1 MIRSITLVALLLLSL
16 SSSPYTHGYTD
27 HSGTMND
34 FMGINVHT
42 ALWRDYYHPNADYT
56 HTDIS
61 KAFKWVRNYQRWDQ
75 FEPENDDYKW
85 MSQDGGKIFF
95 FDEYYRLLN
104 EDGVNIVVVPMDP
117 PEWVIGSAK
126 FPIDNGTGEEPDNY
140 RERAEFLAQMAA
152 RYGPTGGHSE
162 TRLETSDKAQGL
174 DYVRYFE
181 DHNEPNQDWR
191 EDIWPVAYFGQ
202 YLNATHDGRGVI
214 RNGSMP
220 LAGIKQGDPNAFH
233 VAAGLN
239 NNGVDDSFLDQML
252 LASGRQAFDII
263 NIHTYCRNTHLFPD
277 GTFPY
282 PPSAK
287 GTSPEYY
294 IIESGLEEIQKTVEW
309 RDANLPGTPIWL
321 TEFGWDTLD
330 KDGVHST
337 NYAPELSQA
346 NYIMRTFPLV
356 KKIGIDKAFLFY
368 DFDPN
373 SNSTKMFS
381 TSGIFGHVSNGHET
395 KIAYYFLTAMS
406 QAIGEYAYDGAHIF
420 GEGDPEVYAYSFS
433 KSDTD
438 VVAMVWCRERDALF
452 DNGTTIPNYT
462 FEAPY
467 MTSCEL
473 IMPTDEVIDGVTTSL
488 SVSDAG
494 LASASVTIPLLSET
508 PVFIKINGVQSVRL
522 NLAPEVY
529 AGKDVEI
536 QAPAS
541 STTLS
546 CEASDADGS
555 ISSYQ
560 WAQLSGPSATMQQAN
575 TATVS
580 LSNLTL
586 GDYTFEVE
594 VTDDDG
600 AKVRDVIVLRVTPR
614 EPYLGSRHSIPGL
627 IQAEDYDI
635 GGEGV
640 AYHDFIAGNEKGDY
654 RTDDVDIKKMPNGQT
669 GHYVTNI
676 KVGEWLEYSVDIA
689 ETGLYTLDMMVSAYN
704 DGRRLE
710 VMMNGYNISGMMQII
725 QTNDFNL
732 FVSNVAEPV
741 RLTAG
746 EHIMRVRFDTSGM
759 NLDSIDIQPY
769 DNGIPSGG
777 YFHFTH
783 ASPSWSSIR
792 IFYDDKWQ
800 DDIDVLA
807 GGNQYFEFYLSDESA
822 GLTMDWSKLRISITD
837 TLNNTGSII
846 IGDYET
852 NIGMNWTL
860 VQIPLSVFSAAGVDL
875 NHLMLM
881 ELTALTG
888 AGPFDI
894 GIDEVAFTGGVAP
907 LVWLGEVHSNNQ
919 YSNSSIAL
927 VIEPSGGIGGTPI
940 YNEAPFV
947 DADSDVTIRPL
958 ITTHTFD
965 GKVVDID
972 GVVISYEWTQISGPT
987 PVSLTGM
994 ITEDLTVEV
1003 DTFGTYEFR
1012 LTATDNS
1019 GNTSEDDAVLIYEDT
1034 GGYISVDHI
1043 AYSWKTFSIF
1053 HDPSK
1058 DARDV
1063 LLGAVNNTNLEVYF
1077 KRFDLTSTVDWN
1089 LLRIE
1094 VSDDSSP
1101 VNTSH
1106 LVVGNYMAQPIND
1119 QWVKVV
1125 FPLSHFATAVDFTN
1139 LKKVTVVSAKAGP
1152 YDGLGIDEIKFSG
1165 GTSPVVWYGDDDPEI
1180 AFNGTISSD
1189 LVLNVLTTDGAT
1201 QPIAP

>member
-1 MIRSITLVALLLLSL
+1 
-16 SSSPYTHGYTD
+16 
-27 HSGTMND
+27 MND

-85 MSQDGGKIFF
+85 NSEDGGKIFY

-117 PEWVIGSAK
+117 PDWVIGSAK
-126 FPIDNGTGEEPDNY
+126 FPIDNGTGEEPNNY

-152 RYGPTGGHSE
+152 RYGPTGGHAES
-162 TRLETSDKAQGL
+162 RLETSDKVQGL

-191 EDIWPVAYFGQ
+191 EDIWPASYFGQ

-214 RNGSMP
+214 RNGEMP
-220 LAGIKQGDPNAFH
+220 LAGIKQGDPNAIH

-282 PPSAK
+282 PPEAK

-356 KKIGIDKAFLFY
+356 KKIGIEKAFLFF

-381 TSGIFGHVSNGHET
+381 TSGIFGNVSNGHET

-406 QAIGEYAYDGAHIF
+406 QTIGEYAYDGAHIF
-420 GEGDPEVYAYSFS
+420 GAGDPEVYAYSFS

-438 VVAMVWCRERDALF
+438 VVVMLWCRERDALF

-467 MTSCEL
+467 MTSCDL
-473 IMPTDEVIDGVTTSL
+473 VVPTDDVIGGITTSL
-488 SVSDAG
+488 SITDAG
-494 LASASVTIPLLSET
+494 LESASVTIPLLSET
-508 PVFIKINGVQSVRL
+508 PVFLKVNGLQSIRL

-536 QAPAS
+536 QSPAS
-541 STTLS
+541 SVVLS
-546 CEASDADGS
+546 CDASDSDGTVA
-555 ISSYQ
+555 SYQ
-560 WAQLSGPSATMQQAN
+560 WVQLSGPSATMQQAD
-575 TATVS
+575 TAMLA
-580 LSNLTL
+580 LSGLVL
-586 GDYTFEVE
+586 GDYVFEVE

-600 AKVRDVIVLRVTPR
+600 AKVRDVVQLRVTSR
-614 EPYLGSRHSIPGL
+614 EPYLGSRHTIPGL
-627 IQAEDYDI
+627 IQAEDFDL

-640 AYHDFIAGNEKGDY
+640 AYHDLVAGNKKGDY
-654 RTDDVDIKKMPNGQT
+654 RPDEDVDIKFMPNET
-669 GHYVTNI
+669 GNFYVTDI
-676 KVGEWLEYSVDIA
+676 KVGEWLEYSVDVA
-689 ETGLYTLDMMVSAYN
+689 ETGLYTLDMKTAAYN
-704 DGRRLE
+704 DDRRLE
-710 VMMNGYNISGMMQII
+710 VRMDGYNISGMMQIE
-725 QTNDFNL
+725 QTGDFTQ
-732 FVSNVAEPV
+732 FVSNIAEPV

-759 NLDSIDIQPY
+759 NLDSIELQPY
-769 DNGIPSGG
+769 DDGIPSGG
-777 YFHFTH
+777 YFHFVHST
-783 ASPSWSSIR
+783 SSWSSKR
-792 IFYDDKWQ
+792 IFYDVKWQ

-807 GGNQYFEFYLSDESA
+807 GGNQFFEFYLSDESP
-822 GLTMDWSKLRISITD
+822 GLTADWSKLRISLID
-837 TLNNTGSII
+837 TFNNSGSII

-875 NHLMLM
+875 SHLMYM
-881 ELTALTG
+881 ELTSLTNG
-888 AGPFDI
+888 GPFDI
-894 GIDEVAFTGGVAP
+894 GIDEVAFTGGLTP
-907 LVWLGEVHSNNQ
+907 LVWLGETHSNNPH
-919 YSNSSIAL
+919 SNSAISL
-927 VIEPSGGIGGTPI
+927 TIEESGGLGGTPA

-947 DADSDVTIRPL
+947 DANSDVTIRPL
-958 ITTHTFD
+958 VTTHTFD
-965 GKVVDID
+965 ASVIDID
-972 GVVISYEWTQISGPT
+972 GVVVSYEWTQLSGPT
-987 PVSLTGM
+987 PVSLTG
-994 ITEDLTVEV
+994 TTSEDLTVEV

-1019 GNTSEDDAVLIYEDT
+1019 GNTSEDDTVLTFEDT

-1043 AYSWKTFSIF
+1043 AYSWKTFTIF
-1053 HDPSK
+1053 YDADK
-1058 DARDV
+1058 EARDV
-1063 LLGAVNNTNLEVYF
+1063 VSGTINNTDLEIYF
-1077 KRFDLTSTVDWN
+1077 KRFDLSTPIDWN

-1101 VNTSH
+1101 VNTSY
-1106 LVVGNYMAQPIND
+1106 LAVGNYMTEAIDD

-1139 LKKVTVVSAKAGP
+1139 LRKITVVSARAGP
-1152 YDGLGIDEIKFSG
+1152 YNGLGIDEIKFSG
-1165 GTSPVVWYGDDDPEI
+1165 GDSPFVWFGDAHPEI
-1180 AFNGTISSD
+1180 VFNGTISSD
-1189 LVLNVLTTDGAT
+1189 LVLDRPATGGAT
-1201 QPIAP
+1201 QPALP